1 MPAAHA
7 AAVAAA
13 PAVVSG
19 PWSAAPSGYGVRIAP
34 ISLKRQG
41 TSVESVEIKGAEQQ
55 STTSNKGK
63 TSANGAGMTT
73 SLRRDGGVPPR
84 GRPV

>member
-1 MPAAHA
+1 MSAAHA
-7 AAVAAA
+7 ASAAA

-19 PWSAAPSGYGVRIAP
+19 PWVAAPSGYEVRIAP

-41 TSVESVEIKGAEQQ
+41 TSVEIAERNGDEQQ

-63 TSANGAGMTT
+63 TSAMGAGMTT